1 MPVLEVN
8 QMSKHFGGLKAVN
21 NLWFQVEDKK
31 ITGIIGPNGAGKTTV
46 FNCLTGIYPLTSG
59 QIVFR
64 GEPVQNMRPYKIAAK
79 GLVKTFQANRI
90 FPELTVGENVLIG
103 HETHSKG
110 NAFREIFGG
119 NKALEKKKETGQKID
134 LILEF
139 VGLDKEKDIIAKN
152 LPHGSQRRLAVG
164 ITLATQPKL
173 LLLDEPATGM
183 NSEEKDEMFN
193 LIGKINERGINVLLI
208 EHDMNL
214 VMNICENLIVLNYG
228 EKIAEGKPQE
238 ISQNKAVIEAYL
250 GRKGAKCF

>member
-21 NLWFQVEDKK
+21 NLSFQVEDKK
-31 ITGIIGPNGAGKTTV
+31 IAGIIGPNGAGKTTV

-64 GEPVQNMRPYKIAAK
+64 GEPVQNMRPYKMAAK

-90 FPELTVGENVLIG
+90 FPELTVRANVLIG
-103 HETHSKG
+103 HETHSKV

-119 NKALEKKKETGQKID
+119 NKALESKKETAQKID
-134 LILEF
+134 MILEF
-139 VGLDKEKDIIAKN
+139 VGLAQEKDIIAKN
-152 LPHGSQRRLAVG
+152 LPHGNQRRLAVG

-238 ISQNKAVIEAYL
+238 ICQNEAVIEAYL

>member
-21 NLWFQVEDKK
+21 NLSFQVEDKK
-31 ITGIIGPNGAGKTTV
+31 IAGIIGPNGAGKTTV

-64 GEPVQNMRPYKIAAK
+64 GEPVQNMRPYKMAAK

-90 FPELTVGENVLIG
+90 FPELTVRENVLIG
-103 HETHSKG
+103 HETHSKV

-119 NKALEKKKETGQKID
+119 NKALESKKETAQKID
-134 LILEF
+134 MILEF
-139 VGLDKEKDIIAKN
+139 VGLAQEKDIIAKN

-238 ISQNKAVIEAYL
+238 ICQNEAVIEAYL

>member
-21 NLWFQVEDKK
+21 NLSFQVEEKK

-46 FNCLTGIYPLTSG
+46 FNCLTGTYPLTSG

-64 GEPVQNMRPYKIAAK
+64 GETVQNMRPYKIAAK

-90 FPELTVGENVLIG
+90 FPELTVKENVLIG

-110 NAFREIFGG
+110 NTFWEIWGG
-119 NKALEKKKETGQKID
+119 NKALETQRETLQIID
-134 LILEF
+134 RILEF
-139 VGLDKEKDIIAKN
+139 VGLDKEKKIKAKN

-193 LIGKINERGINVLLI
+193 LIQKINERGINILLI

-228 EKIAEGKPQE
+228 EKIAEGKPRE
-238 ISQNKAVIEAYL
+238 ISQNEAVIEAYL
-250 GRKGAKCF
+250 GRKGARCF

>member
-21 NLWFQVEDKK
+21 NLSFQVEDKK

-90 FPELTVGENVLIG
+90 FPELSVRENVLIG

-119 NKALEKKKETGQKID
+119 NKALESKKETAQQID
-134 LILEF
+134 RILEF

-164 ITLATQPKL
+164 ITLATRPKL

-228 EKIAEGKPQE
+228 EKIAEGKPQD
-238 ISQNKAVIEAYL
+238 ISQNEAVIEAYL